1 MASFITSLF
10 ATRTVPF
17 AVSLFVPLFIA
28 RRYLLSKRTL
38 NFITVI
44 TAISVGG
51 ISLGVAALI
60 IILSVFNGFQS
71 LVERFLVGF
80 DPHVRISAA
89 VTAQTDGN
97 SKGSQFLTNTDTLT
111 NVILR
116 ACEPLAE
123 RTVGS
128 KPVHVVASAVAG
140 GKIVL
145 MKSGANATFMQAC
158 QLYGIDTA
166 SIGLV
171 SGIKH
176 AVVAGEFALGDRSDG
191 CIPLVMGIGL
201 ADKLR
206 ITTGDTL
213 TLLAPSAIEA
223 AITQATPP
231 IMRKAI
237 MVGLFQSN
245 NKDYDAIQAYT
256 SLDNARVLLGLPP
269 NAALSIDL
277 RCGDARLSN
286 EAQQLINN
294 ALTNMPKAASYRVET
309 WYDLH
314 RDLYNVMRFE
324 RLAAFLI
331 LSIIILVAVFNIFAS
346 LSMTVAE
353 KRAEIAVLKAMG
365 ASERLIVRIFFLQ
378 SVLVG
383 LSGTLLGVGLALLL
397 CWGQIRYGWLALDT
411 SRYLIPAIPVI
422 VQWSDVVLVA
432 LVAFVLA
439 LVAGFVPSRRA
450 GAVRSAVSLL
460 RSERV

>member
-1 MASFITSLF
+1 MASFVAAFFTTF
-10 ATRTVPF
+10 AAPLV
-17 AVSLFVPLFIA
+17 VPLFIA
-28 RRYLLSKRTL
+28 RRYVFSKRTL

-51 ISLGVAALI
+51 ITIGVAALI
-60 IILSVFNGFQS
+60 VILSVFNGFQS

-80 DPHVRISAA
+80 DPHVRISATA
-89 VTAQTDGN
+89 TAQADGN
-97 SKGSQFLTNTDTLT
+97 SSGSQFLTNTDALTTL
-111 NVILR
+111 VVR
-116 ACEPLAE
+116 ACEPLAG
-123 RTVGS
+123 RTVGG

-140 GKIVL
+140 GKIVV

-158 QLYGIDTA
+158 QLYGVDTA

-176 AVVAGEFALGDRSDG
+176 AVVAGEFALGDRNDG

-223 AITQATPP
+223 AITQAAPP
-231 IMRKAI
+231 LMRKAV

-245 NKDYDAIQAYT
+245 NKDYDATQAYT
-256 SLDNARVLLGLPP
+256 SLDNARLLLGLPA

-286 EAQQLINN
+286 EAQRLIEN
-294 ALTNMPKAASYRVET
+294 ALTNVPKAATYRVET

-353 KRAEIAVLKAMG
+353 KRPEIAVLKAMG

-378 SVLVG
+378 SVLIG
-383 LSGTLLGVGLALLL
+383 LSGTVLGVGLGLGL
-397 CWGQIRYGWLALDT
+397 CWGQMRYGWLALDT

-422 VQWSDVVLVA
+422 VEWGDVA
-432 LVAFVLA
+432 LVASVAFLLA
-439 LVAGFVPSRRA
+439 LLAGLVPSRRA